1 MPRKSKYTCGSFEFF
16 EDDRGFY
23 YLRTTEG
30 EDIKAE
36 DVVGVNDWI
45 AAHTEGERKPLL
57 IELAYGST
65 IAHDVQSFLA
75 KGENRFSTAD
85 AILISTF
92 AHKLSATFYLRH
104 YKPKLPTRI
113 FSDVFAALDWLDAQ
127 RNASGSEID

>member
-1 MPRKSKYTCGSFEFF
+1 MCRRNKYRCNAFEFF
-16 EDDRGFY
+16 EDERGFY
-23 YLRTTEG
+23 YMRTAEG

-45 AAHTEGERKPLL
+45 AINTKGERKPLL

-65 IAHDVQSFLA
+65 IADGVQSFLA

-85 AILISTF
+85 AILISSF
-92 AHKLSATFYLRH
+92 AHKLMATFYLRH

-113 FSDVFAALDWLDAQ
+113 FNDVFAALDWLESQ
-127 RNASGSEID
+127 RNSAPKED